1 MATGSDKEEQ
11 LAKPLDQQG
20 GQSAGVPADGEVEG
34 NAYSPLG
41 TAGVKHWQASFIT
54 EDGLQDRG
62 NIFFAAVEMTRMPMT
77 VTDPRQ
83 PDNPI
88 VFANGAFFDLTGYS
102 SEEVIGRNCR
112 FLQGPQTDRDTVAE
126 VRHAIAEER
135 AVAVDILNYKKDGK
149 AFWNALF
156 LGPIFDQDGEL
167 LYFFASQMDITE
179 RRTTQEAYLQAQKME
194 AIGQLTAGMAHD
206 FNNLLQVINGNLEV
220 ALISLDR
227 PDAARQQLERA
238 QRAAMRAGRLT
249 QQLLTFARKQRLEP
263 RPVNINNLV
272 VDFSDMLVRT
282 LGGKIELR
290 LDLRPGLPVCM
301 LDPTHLEMALLNVLI
316 NARDAMPDGGEV
328 TVATAIVR
336 GEDRLK
342 VHGLPHGTYIA
353 LCVIDHG
360 QGMAPDVLRRATEP
374 FFTTKGPG
382 TGLGLAMVHGFVQQ
396 SHGRLEIDSHPGEG
410 TKVTM
415 LFPIADNAAGH
426 GDATAGTGTGA
437 APGPDQAQADAG
449 KPCVLVVED
458 NDDVRELAE
467 QVLEMDGHVVR
478 SAASGEQ
485 ALELLRQGLRVDLL
499 FTDVIMPGGMNGLEL
514 VEQARALR
522 RGLPV
527 LVTTGYMDE
536 LPQGGR
542 GGGLD
547 ILAKPYRH
555 EDLLER
561 VRKGLEGKR

>member
-11 LAKPLDQQG
+11 REKPLDHQS

-41 TAGVKHWQASFIT
+41 NPGVKHWQASFIT
-54 EDGLQDRG
+54 QDGLQNRG
-62 NIFFAAVEMTRMPMT
+62 NIFFAAVEMTRMPMI

-83 PDNPI
+83 PDNPV
-88 VFANGAFFDLTGYS
+88 VFANGAFFDLTGYTQ
-102 SEEVIGRNCR
+102 EEVLGRNCR
-112 FLQGPQTDRDTVAE
+112 FLQGPLSDRRTIDE
-126 VRHAIAEER
+126 LRHAIEEER

-149 AFWNALF
+149 PFWNALF
-156 LGPIFDQDGEL
+156 LGPIFDQDGKL

-179 RRTTQEAYLQAQKME
+179 RRTSQEAYLQAQKME

-220 ALISLDR
+220 ALVSLDR

-238 QRAAMRAGRLT
+238 QRAAMRAGKLT

-263 RPVNINNLV
+263 RAVNINNLV
-272 VDFSDMLVRT
+272 VDFSEMLVRT

>member
-1 MATGSDKEEQ
+1 MATGSNKEEQ
-11 LAKPLDQQG
+11 REKPLDRQGG
-20 GQSAGVPADGEVEG
+20 GQSAGVPASGEVEG
-34 NAYSPLG
+34 NSESPLG
-41 TAGVKHWQASFIT
+41 NPGRQHWQASFISQ
-54 EDGLQDRG
+54 DGLQDRG
-62 NIFFAAVEMTRMPMT
+62 NIFFAAVEMTRMPMV

-102 SEEVIGRNCR
+102 NEETIGRNCR
-112 FLQGPQTDRDTVAE
+112 FLQGPQTDRSTVDE
-126 VRHAIAEER
+126 VRQAVSEER
-135 AVAVDILNYKKDGK
+135 AVAVDILNYKKGGK
-149 AFWNALF
+149 PFWNALF
-156 LGPIFDQDGEL
+156 LGPIFDQDGKL

-179 RRTTQEAYLQAQKME
+179 RRTTQDAYLQAQKME

-220 ALISLDR
+220 ALISLHR
-227 PDAARQQLERA
+227 PDLARQQLERA
-238 QRAAMRAGRLT
+238 QRAALRAGKLT
-249 QQLLTFARKQRLEP
+249 QQLLTFARKQRLDP
-263 RPVNINNLV
+263 KPVNINNLV
-272 VDFSDMLVRT
+272 FDFSEMLART
-282 LGGKIELR
+282 LGAKVELR

-342 VHGLPHGTYIA
+342 VHGLPHGTYVS
-353 LCVIDHG
+353 LCVIDKG
-360 QGMAPDVLRRATEP
+360 TGMEDEVLRRATEP

-396 SHGRLEIDSHPGEG
+396 SHGRLEIDSKPGEG

-415 LFPIADNAAGH
+415 IFPIADNGTGH
-426 GDATAGTGTGA
+426 GDAAAGDA
-437 APGPDQAQADAG
+437 APDAAGANAG
-449 KPCVLVVED
+449 KPTVLVVED

-467 QVLEMDGHVVR
+467 QVLEMEGYAVQ

-485 ALELLRQGLRVDLL
+485 AMDLLRQDARADLL
-499 FTDVIMPGGMNGLEL
+499 FTDVIMPGGMNGLAL

-522 RGLPV
+522 PGLPV

-542 GGGLD
+542 SGGLNV
-547 ILAKPYRH
+547 LAKPYRQ

-561 VRKGLEGKR
+561 VRKALEKS

>member
-1 MATGSDKEEQ
+1 MTTGSSKEEG
-11 LAKPLDQQG
+11 LEKPLDRQG
-20 GQSAGVPADGEVEG
+20 GQSVGVPAEGEVEG

-41 TAGVKHWQASFIT
+41 TAGVKHWQATYIT
-54 EDGLQDRG
+54 EDGIQDRG
-62 NIFFAAVEMTRMPMT
+62 NIFFAAVEMTRMPMV

-83 PDNPI
+83 TDNPI
-88 VFANGAFFDLTGYS
+88 VFANGAFFDLTGYTN
-102 SEEVIGRNCR
+102 EETVGRNCR
-112 FLQGPQTDRDTVAE
+112 FLQGPQTDRGTVEE
-126 VRHAIAEER
+126 VRNALREER

-156 LGPIFDQDGEL
+156 IGPIFDQDGKL

-220 ALISLDR
+220 AMISLDR
-227 PDAARQQLERA
+227 PDVARAQLGRA
-238 QRAAMRAGRLT
+238 QRAAMRAGKLT

-263 RPVNINNLV
+263 KPVNINNLV
-272 VDFSDMLVRT
+272 VDFSEMLVRT

-290 LDLRPGLPVCM
+290 LDLRPGLPICM

-342 VHGLPHGTYIA
+342 VHGLPHGTYIS

-360 QGMAPDVLRRATEP
+360 PGMAPEVLRRATEP

-415 LFPIADNAAGH
+415 IFPIADSAGGRADAA
-426 GDATAGTGTGA
+426 AGTGHA
-437 APGPDQAQADAG
+437 AAADQAAAAHS

-467 QVLEMDGHVVR
+467 QVLGMEGYALQ
-478 SAASGEQ
+478 SAGSGEQ
-485 ALELLRQGLRVDLL
+485 AMHLLREGARVDLL

-522 RGLPV
+522 PGLPV

-536 LPQGGR
+536 LPPGGR

-547 ILAKPYRH
+547 ILAKPYRQN
-555 EDLLER
+555 DLLER
-561 VRKGLEGKR
+561 VRKALERDR